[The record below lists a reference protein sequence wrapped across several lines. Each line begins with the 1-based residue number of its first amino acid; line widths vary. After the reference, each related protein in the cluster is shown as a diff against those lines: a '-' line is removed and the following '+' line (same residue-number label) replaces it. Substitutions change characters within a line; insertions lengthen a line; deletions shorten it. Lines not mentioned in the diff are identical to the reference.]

1 MRRKLMSMGKR
12 VILVGATGRVG
23 ALTCEDLV
31 KAGHEVVACARGASR
46 IPVSQQVEP
55 LTLDLHDPLSKVT
68 DAFRKSHAEVV
79 VFTAGSRGKDINQID
94 ALGALKTIE
103 AAKAVCITRYVMLG
117 AMYAAD
123 WLRWEQPQ
131 VKPAIDAL
139 ADYYVTKNMADQY
152 LISSELDYTIIE
164 PGSLTEQEGTGT
176 IQVEPDGPGPI
187 PIADVAQCLADCVDL
202 PKTSGRIYNIIKG
215 RTPIRQ
221 ALTAS
226 SD

>member
-1 MRRKLMSMGKR
+1 MSTR
-12 VILVGATGRVG
+12 IILVGATGRVG
-23 ALTCEDLV
+23 ALALEDLV
-31 KAGHEVVACARGASR
+31 RAGHEVVACARGASR
-46 IPVSQQVEP
+46 IPASRQVEP

-68 DAFRKSHAEVV
+68 DAFRRTQADAV

-94 ALGALKTIE
+94 ALGAMKTIE
-103 AAKAVCITRYVMLG
+103 AAKTVSITRYVMLG

-152 LISSELDYTIIE
+152 LIGSGLDYTIIE
-164 PGSLTEQEGTGT
+164 PGSLTEQDGTGT

-202 PKTSGRIYNIIKG
+202 PQTAGRIYNIIAG
-215 RTPIRQ
+215 STPIRQ
-221 ALTAS
+221 ALTATR
-226 SD
+226 

>member
-1 MRRKLMSMGKR
+1 MGKR
-12 VILVGATGRVG
+12 IILVGATGRVG

-31 KAGHEVVACARGASR
+31 KAGHEVVACARGASQIHAR
-46 IPVSQQVEP
+46 QQVEP
-55 LTLDLHDPLSKVT
+55 VTLDLHDPLSQVT
-68 DAFRKSHAEVV
+68 DAFGKTHADAV

-94 ALGALKTIE
+94 ALGAMKTIE
-103 AAKAVCITRYVMLG
+103 AAKTVGITRYVMLG

-152 LISSELDYTIIE
+152 LISSVLDYTIIE
-164 PGSLTEQEGTGT
+164 PGSLTEQTGTGA

-187 PIADVAQCLADCVDL
+187 PIPDVAQCLADCVDL
-202 PKTSGRIYNIIKG
+202 PQTSGKIYNIIG
-215 RTPIRQ
+215 GVTPIKQ
-221 ALTAS
+221 ALTAEQ
-226 SD
+226 

>member
-1 MRRKLMSMGKR
+1 MGKR
-12 VILVGATGRVG
+12 IILVGATGRVG

-31 KAGHEVVACARGASR
+31 KAGHEVVACARGASQIHAR
-46 IPVSQQVEP
+46 QQVEP
-55 LTLDLHDPLSKVT
+55 VTLDLHDPLSQVT
-68 DAFRKSHAEVV
+68 DAFRKTHADAV

-94 ALGALKTIE
+94 ALGAMKTIE
-103 AAKAVCITRYVMLG
+103 AAKTVGITRYVMLG

-152 LISSELDYTIIE
+152 LISSGLDYTIIE
-164 PGSLTEQEGTGT
+164 PGSLTEQTGTGA

-187 PIADVAQCLADCVDL
+187 PIPDVAQCLADCVDL
-202 PKTSGRIYNIIKG
+202 PQTTGRIYNITG
-215 RTPIRQ
+215 GGTPIKQ
-221 ALTAS
+221 ALTAEL
-226 SD
+226 